1 MFVVFSHIVFADAL
15 SMNVF
20 ARPTF
25 FFCRIS
31 ASVIWFLHF
40 EPKGVQIFTSFLFL
54 GGWVYNLLINQ
65 RRGQIQL

>member
-1 MFVVFSHIVFADAL
+1 MFAVFSHIVFADAL

-40 EPKGVQIFTSFLFL
+40 EPKGCLDLYEFSFF
-54 GGWVYNLLINQ
+54 GWVGLQ
-65 RRGQIQL
+65 FVD

>member
-15 SMNVF
+15 SMNF
-20 ARPTF
+20 LQDQLF

>member
-1 MFVVFSHIVFADAL
+1 MFAVFSHIVFADAL

-25 FFCRIS
+25 FFGRIS

-40 EPKGVQIFTSFLFL
+40 EPKRCLDLHEFSFL
-54 GGWVYNLLINQ
+54 GWVGLQ
-65 RRGQIQL
+65 FVD

>member
-20 ARPTF
+20 ARTTF

-31 ASVIWFLHF
+31 AIVIWFLHF
-40 EPKGVQIFTSFLFL
+40 EPKGV
-54 GGWVYNLLINQ
+54 
-65 RRGQIQL
+65 